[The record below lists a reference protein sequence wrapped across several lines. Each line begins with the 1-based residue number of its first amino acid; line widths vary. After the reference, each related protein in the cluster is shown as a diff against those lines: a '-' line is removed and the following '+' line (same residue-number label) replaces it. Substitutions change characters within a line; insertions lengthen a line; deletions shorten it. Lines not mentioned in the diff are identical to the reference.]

1 MYKKTTDNITVNVY
15 PLFLDDQSSPENST
29 YMWAYYI
36 RIENESKESIQ
47 ITKRHWKIID
57 SSGHIQE
64 VNGDGVVGE
73 KPIIEP
79 KKIYEYASGVPL
91 KTPSGFMEGYYVAE
105 CENGET
111 FNVLVPAF
119 SLDSPFD
126 NKKYN

>member
-1 MYKKTTDNITVNVY
+1 MYKKTTDDITVSVY
-15 PLFLDDQSSPENST
+15 PIFLDDQSSPEKSN

-36 RIENESKESIQ
+36 RIENNSEKIIQ
-47 ITKRHWKIID
+47 ITNRYWKIID
-57 SSGHIQE
+57 SCGHVQE
-64 VNGDGVVGE
+64 VNGEGVVGE
-73 KPIIEP
+73 KPIIDP
-79 KKIYEYASGVPL
+79 KSMYEYASGVPL
-91 KTPSGFMEGYYVAE
+91 TTPSGFMEGHYVAE